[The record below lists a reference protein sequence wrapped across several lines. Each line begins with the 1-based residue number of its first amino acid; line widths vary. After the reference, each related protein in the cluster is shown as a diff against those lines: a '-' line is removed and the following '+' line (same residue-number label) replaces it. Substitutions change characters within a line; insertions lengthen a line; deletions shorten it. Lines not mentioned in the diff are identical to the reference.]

1 MVSPSS
7 AFVSPRNGRSKR
19 ERRGGE
25 GPGTVAVTL
34 FVAGPESAEKTPL
47 PRGFR
52 ENNSLV
58 ATRLSSQSF
67 ELYKFCFR
75 FTSNFSKRKTKA
87 LGILII
93 SHCCAHK
100 PPRKN
105 NTKQLVLFKETRATH
120 ECVAILIHIALFR
133 VSNSVS
139 ETYP

>member
-100 PPRKN
+100 PPRK
-105 NTKQLVLFKETRATH
+105 KTH
-120 ECVAILIHIALFR
+120 KTIGTVQRNQSHSR
-133 VSNSVS
+133 MRGNSNSHRIISSFELGV
-139 ETYP
+139 